1 MGELLAL
8 RKKKSNF
15 KLMVIKCKNYT
26 HMSKYVLPVKPSPNL
41 PDMGAVYWYRPP
53 VFEEQC

>member
-1 MGELLAL
+1 MGELLGFEEE
-8 RKKKSNF
+8 KSNF

-41 PDMGAVYWYRPP
+41 PDMGAVYWYPSTC
-53 VFEEQC
+53 F